1 MYTSFFGLNEKPFSI
16 TPDPRYL
23 FMSERHGEALAHLVY
38 GVTESGGFIQL
49 TGEVGT
55 GKTTLVRTLLQNRLP
70 DNADVAVVLNPQLS
84 ATEFL
89 ATIVE
94 ELGVEDS
101 VDASSLKSLTDALNR
116 YLLDAY
122 AEGRR
127 VILIVDEAQNLAPSV
142 LEQVR
147 LLTNLETSKQKLL
160 QIILIGQPELRELL
174 SRNDLRQLAQRITGR
189 YHLEP
194 LSRQETAAYVAHRM
208 KVAGALTDVFEAAAL
223 REIFRLTQGV
233 PRLVNVICDRALLGS
248 YSREQSRV
256 SARMVR
262 RAAAE
267 VAGDEG
273 IPAWRRWFRPMAA
286 AATIVIAA
294 GAAAVWTQRDAPPAV
309 TEPVA
314 VQGRIIPI
322 ERTAVTPEPIPEPE
336 PTLEEQLDLAT
347 ALTDESTA
355 FSTLLDTWGLDT
367 GLVCSDLSDL
377 GFSCLQARGSLGSL
391 RQLDRPAVL
400 TLVSETGE
408 SHHVV
413 LYALRGEYADISMG
427 GVVESHRTGDL
438 AELWLGQY
446 LMVWQPPNGRSVA
459 LVPGVDDP
467 NVAWLRQSLSVIDV
481 RYSAPPL
488 DSTVYDAGLERQ
500 VMAFQRDHRLDVDG
514 LAGRQTQII
523 INGLLAESTMPRLT
537 TARLAKD

>member
-70 DNADVAVVLNPQLS
+70 DNTDVAVVLNPQLS

-94 ELGVEDS
+94 ELGIQES
-101 VDASSLKSLTDALNR
+101 VDPSSMKSLTDALNK

-194 LSRQETAAYVAHRM
+194 LSRQETAAYIGHRM
-208 KVAGALTDVFEAAAL
+208 KVAGALTDVFEPAAM
-223 REIFRLTQGV
+223 REVFRLTQGV

-248 YSREQSRV
+248 YAREQRRV
-256 SARMVR
+256 SRRMVS

-273 IPAWRRWFRPMAA
+273 ISAWRRWSRPIAA
-286 AATIVIAA
+286 AAT
-294 GAAAVWTQRDAPPAV
+294 
-309 TEPVA
+309 VA
-314 VQGRIIPI
+314 VIGVAVFLVLNPVPESEPAAITQAPTFPI
-322 ERTAVTPEPIPEPE
+322 ETVEAIPEP
-336 PTLEEQLDLAT
+336 PPKPSLVEQLDLAT
-347 ALTDESTA
+347 ALTDETTA
-355 FSTLLDTWGLDT
+355 FSTLLETWRLDGGLA
-367 GLVCSDLSDL
+367 CADLEPQ
-377 GFSCLQARGSLGSL
+377 GFSCLRARGSIGNL

-400 TLVSETGE
+400 TLVSDDGR

-413 LYALRGEYADISMG
+413 LSALHGDSADISMG
-427 GVVESHRTGDL
+427 GVVESHPIAEL

-459 LVPGVDDP
+459 LAPGLDDP
-467 NVAWLRQSLSVIDV
+467 NVAWLRQSLSAIDL

-488 DSTVYDAGLERQ
+488 ESTVYDAALERQ

-537 TARLAKD
+537 TARLARD